1 MENAGGETVKNTF
14 IVILAVSMVSAI
26 GGLVFN
32 TMPLLLG
39 AAGQAFGLSPAQLG
53 TLSLT
58 AGIGYLAGTLTG
70 PLWVERVN
78 WRLTAFGIVAAVIAS
93 FLLATQLSGT
103 AIYAGFAIFGFFCA
117 LAIALAMRV
126 LADMPDPERAYGTR
140 LSVELI
146 SIGVFLILLP
156 ILFISRTGF
165 SGAMLGLALFAA
177 LLGLGSLVF
186 PKRSSSEIAAKLK
199 GFPNWP
205 QAGPSWS
212 VLGIFT
218 IYLLANVG
226 LFFFLYV
233 IAQDFN
239 PTPAQN
245 GLMFGVLKWL
255 GGAAGAVGAIIGARA
270 GLRVPHLAAFAI
282 LMMGVVG
289 LFLSKSF
296 TAYMISSWVW
306 EFGFTLGCLYQT
318 AAIVRFDISNK
329 LVVLVP
335 MAFGISMIF
344 GGKIA
349 GQILE
354 GGSANGIYLMV
365 AICSLLPAAYMVL
378 GCGPQASTEIGTR
391 PVEAHEAKRELPL
404 PPFPNYPSPATKL
417 TAESEGVIYYPI
429 KSPYDFSRVL
439 KGYDALT
446 SDTGKGVLVLPEGA
460 RAETPVPAIVIMHGS
475 GGIKEGREM
484 DYAELFAANGIASL
498 VIDYYAPRGVTEQTP
513 YVMKTMIAT
522 EVDVMSDA
530 YSALKILGTHP
541 AIDAT
546 RIGVTGYSYGGM
558 GTRYVLDDRLKNIMA
573 PEVPPFALHMDI
585 YGPCH
590 QTLGVRSRATSLR
603 GRGMPGRTQT
613 R

>member
-1 MENAGGETVKNTF
+1 MKNTF
-14 IVILAVSMVSAI
+14 FVILAVSMVSAI

-39 AAGQAFGLSPAQLG
+39 TAGEAFGLSPAQLG

-78 WRLTAFGIVAAVIAS
+78 WRIAAFAIVAAVIAS
-93 FLLATQLSGT
+93 FLFATQLSGT
-103 AIYAGFAIFGFFCA
+103 AIFAGFAIFGFFCA

-140 LSVELI
+140 LSVELV
-146 SIGVFLILLP
+146 SIGIFLILLP
-156 ILFISRTGF
+156 VLFISRAGF

-177 LLGLGSLVF
+177 LLGIGAFVF
-186 PKRSSSEIAAKLK
+186 PKKTSSEAASKLK
-199 GFPNWP
+199 GFPNWQ

-218 IYLLANVG
+218 IYLLVNVG

-233 IAQDFN
+233 IAQDFS

-270 GLRVPHLAAFAI
+270 GLRIPHLAAFGI
-282 LMMGVVG
+282 LILGVIG
-289 LFLSKSF
+289 LALSQSF

-354 GGSANGIYLMV
+354 GGSANGIYIMV
-365 AICSLLPAAYMVL
+365 AICSILPALYMFL
-378 GCGPQASTEIGTR
+378 IR
-391 PVEAHEAKRELPL
+391 PNPPIIAEA
-404 PPFPNYPSPATKL
+404 T
-417 TAESEGVIYYPI
+417 
-429 KSPYDFSRVL
+429 
-439 KGYDALT
+439 
-446 SDTGKGVLVLPEGA
+446 
-460 RAETPVPAIVIMHGS
+460 
-475 GGIKEGREM
+475 
-484 DYAELFAANGIASL
+484 
-498 VIDYYAPRGVTEQTP
+498 
-513 YVMKTMIAT
+513 
-522 EVDVMSDA
+522 
-530 YSALKILGTHP
+530 
-541 AIDAT
+541 
-546 RIGVTGYSYGGM
+546 
-558 GTRYVLDDRLKNIMA
+558 
-573 PEVPPFALHMDI
+573 
-585 YGPCH
+585 
-590 QTLGVRSRATSLR
+590 
-603 GRGMPGRTQT
+603 
-613 R
+613 

>member
-1 MENAGGETVKNTF
+1 MKNTF
-14 IVILAVSMVSAI
+14 FVIIAVSMVSAI
-26 GGLVFN
+26 GGLIFN

-39 AAGQAFGLSPAQLG
+39 TAGEAFTLSPAQLG

-58 AGIGYLAGTLTG
+58 SGVGYLIGTLTG

-78 WRLTAFGIVAAVIAS
+78 WRVAAFAIIAAVIAS

-103 AIYAGFAIFGFFCA
+103 TIYAGFAIFGFFCA

-156 ILFISRTGF
+156 VLFIARGGF
-165 SGAMLGLALFAA
+165 SGAMLGLALFAL
-177 LLGLGSLVF
+177 LLGLGALVF
-186 PKRSSSEIAAKLK
+186 PKRTSSKTAAQLK
-199 GFPNWP
+199 GFPNWA

-212 VLGIFT
+212 VLVIFT
-218 IYLLANVG
+218 IYLVANVG

-233 IAQDFN
+233 IAQDFG

-245 GLMFGVLKWL
+245 SLMFGVLKWL

-270 GLRVPHLAAFAI
+270 GLRLPHLVAFAI
-282 LMMGVVG
+282 LMLGVIG
-289 LFLSKSF
+289 LFTAKSF

-365 AICSLLPAAYMVL
+365 AICSLLPAAYMFI
-378 GCGPQASTEIGTR
+378 AR
-391 PVEAHEAKRELPL
+391 PTPPTLAEA
-404 PPFPNYPSPATKL
+404 
-417 TAESEGVIYYPI
+417 
-429 KSPYDFSRVL
+429 
-439 KGYDALT
+439 
-446 SDTGKGVLVLPEGA
+446 
-460 RAETPVPAIVIMHGS
+460 
-475 GGIKEGREM
+475 
-484 DYAELFAANGIASL
+484 
-498 VIDYYAPRGVTEQTP
+498 
-513 YVMKTMIAT
+513 
-522 EVDVMSDA
+522 
-530 YSALKILGTHP
+530 
-541 AIDAT
+541 
-546 RIGVTGYSYGGM
+546 
-558 GTRYVLDDRLKNIMA
+558 
-573 PEVPPFALHMDI
+573 
-585 YGPCH
+585 
-590 QTLGVRSRATSLR
+590 
-603 GRGMPGRTQT
+603 
-613 R
+613 

>member
-1 MENAGGETVKNTF
+1 MKNTF
-14 IVILAVSMVSAI
+14 FVILAVSLVSAI

-39 AAGQAFGLSPAQLG
+39 TAGEAFGLSPAQLG

-78 WRLTAFGIVAAVIAS
+78 WRIAAFAIVAAVIAS
-93 FLLATQLSGT
+93 FLFATQLSGT
-103 AIYAGFAIFGFFCA
+103 AIFAGFAIFGFFCA

-140 LSVELI
+140 LSVELV

-156 ILFISRTGF
+156 VLFISRAGY

-177 LLGLGSLVF
+177 LLGIGAFVF
-186 PKRSSSEIAAKLK
+186 PKKTSSEAASKLK
-199 GFPNWP
+199 GFPNWQ

-218 IYLLANVG
+218 IYLLVNVG

-233 IAQDFN
+233 IAQDFS

-270 GLRVPHLAAFAI
+270 GLRIPHLAAFGI
-282 LMMGVVG
+282 LILGVIG
-289 LFLSKSF
+289 LALSQSF
-296 TAYMISSWVW
+296 PAYMISSWVW

-354 GGSANGIYLMV
+354 GGSANGIYIMV
-365 AICSLLPAAYMVL
+365 AICSILPALYMFL
-378 GCGPQASTEIGTR
+378 IR
-391 PVEAHEAKRELPL
+391 PNPPIIAEA
-404 PPFPNYPSPATKL
+404 T
-417 TAESEGVIYYPI
+417 
-429 KSPYDFSRVL
+429 
-439 KGYDALT
+439 
-446 SDTGKGVLVLPEGA
+446 
-460 RAETPVPAIVIMHGS
+460 
-475 GGIKEGREM
+475 
-484 DYAELFAANGIASL
+484 
-498 VIDYYAPRGVTEQTP
+498 
-513 YVMKTMIAT
+513 
-522 EVDVMSDA
+522 
-530 YSALKILGTHP
+530 
-541 AIDAT
+541 
-546 RIGVTGYSYGGM
+546 
-558 GTRYVLDDRLKNIMA
+558 
-573 PEVPPFALHMDI
+573 
-585 YGPCH
+585 
-590 QTLGVRSRATSLR
+590 
-603 GRGMPGRTQT
+603 
-613 R
+613 

>member
-1 MENAGGETVKNTF
+1 MKNTF
-14 IVILAVSMVSAI
+14 FVILAVSMVSAI

-39 AAGQAFGLSPAQLG
+39 TAGEAFGLSPAQLG

-78 WRLTAFGIVAAVIAS
+78 WRIAAFAIVAAVIAS
-93 FLLATQLSGT
+93 FLFATQLSGT
-103 AIYAGFAIFGFFCA
+103 AIFAGFAIFGFFCA

-140 LSVELI
+140 LSVELV

-156 ILFISRTGF
+156 VLFISRAGF

-177 LLGLGSLVF
+177 LLGIGAFVF
-186 PKRSSSEIAAKLK
+186 PKKTSSEAASKLK
-199 GFPNWP
+199 GFPNWQ

-233 IAQDFN
+233 IAQDFS
-239 PTPAQN
+239 PTPGQN

-270 GLRVPHLAAFAI
+270 GVRIPHLAAFGI
-282 LMMGVVG
+282 LILGVIG
-289 LFLSKSF
+289 LALSQSF

-354 GGSANGIYLMV
+354 GGSANGIYIMV
-365 AICSLLPAAYMVL
+365 AICSILPALYMFL
-378 GCGPQASTEIGTR
+378 IR
-391 PVEAHEAKRELPL
+391 PHPPIIAEA
-404 PPFPNYPSPATKL
+404 T
-417 TAESEGVIYYPI
+417 
-429 KSPYDFSRVL
+429 
-439 KGYDALT
+439 
-446 SDTGKGVLVLPEGA
+446 
-460 RAETPVPAIVIMHGS
+460 
-475 GGIKEGREM
+475 
-484 DYAELFAANGIASL
+484 
-498 VIDYYAPRGVTEQTP
+498 
-513 YVMKTMIAT
+513 
-522 EVDVMSDA
+522 
-530 YSALKILGTHP
+530 
-541 AIDAT
+541 
-546 RIGVTGYSYGGM
+546 
-558 GTRYVLDDRLKNIMA
+558 
-573 PEVPPFALHMDI
+573 
-585 YGPCH
+585 
-590 QTLGVRSRATSLR
+590 
-603 GRGMPGRTQT
+603 
-613 R
+613 

>member
-1 MENAGGETVKNTF
+1 MKNTF
-14 IVILAVSMVSAI
+14 FVILAVSMVSAI

-39 AAGQAFGLSPAQLG
+39 TAGEAFGLSPAQLG

-78 WRLTAFGIVAAVIAS
+78 WRIAAFAIVAAVIAS
-93 FLLATQLSGT
+93 FLFATQLSGT
-103 AIYAGFAIFGFFCA
+103 AIFAGFAIFGFFCA

-140 LSVELI
+140 LSVELV

-156 ILFISRTGF
+156 VLFISRAGY

-177 LLGLGSLVF
+177 LLGIGAFVF
-186 PKRSSSEIAAKLK
+186 PKKTSSEAASKLK
-199 GFPNWP
+199 GFPNWQ

-218 IYLLANVG
+218 IYLLVNVG
-226 LFFFLYV
+226 LFFSLYV
-233 IAQDFN
+233 IAQDFS

-270 GLRVPHLAAFAI
+270 GLRTPHLAAFGI
-282 LMMGVVG
+282 LILGVIG
-289 LFLSKSF
+289 LALSQSF

-354 GGSANGIYLMV
+354 GGSANGIYIMV
-365 AICSLLPAAYMVL
+365 AICSILPALYMFL
-378 GCGPQASTEIGTR
+378 IR
-391 PVEAHEAKRELPL
+391 PNPPIIAEA
-404 PPFPNYPSPATKL
+404 T
-417 TAESEGVIYYPI
+417 
-429 KSPYDFSRVL
+429 
-439 KGYDALT
+439 
-446 SDTGKGVLVLPEGA
+446 
-460 RAETPVPAIVIMHGS
+460 
-475 GGIKEGREM
+475 
-484 DYAELFAANGIASL
+484 
-498 VIDYYAPRGVTEQTP
+498 
-513 YVMKTMIAT
+513 
-522 EVDVMSDA
+522 
-530 YSALKILGTHP
+530 
-541 AIDAT
+541 
-546 RIGVTGYSYGGM
+546 
-558 GTRYVLDDRLKNIMA
+558 
-573 PEVPPFALHMDI
+573 
-585 YGPCH
+585 
-590 QTLGVRSRATSLR
+590 
-603 GRGMPGRTQT
+603 
-613 R
+613 

>member
-1 MENAGGETVKNTF
+1 MKNTF
-14 IVILAVSMVSAI
+14 FVILAVSMVSAI

-39 AAGQAFGLSPAQLG
+39 TAGEAFGLSPAQLG

-78 WRLTAFGIVAAVIAS
+78 WRIAAFAIVAAVIAS
-93 FLLATQLSGT
+93 FLFATQLSGT
-103 AIYAGFAIFGFFCA
+103 AIFAGFAIFGFFCA

-140 LSVELI
+140 LSVELV

-156 ILFISRTGF
+156 VLFISRAGF

-177 LLGLGSLVF
+177 LLGIGAFVF
-186 PKRSSSEIAAKLK
+186 PKKTSSEAASKLK
-199 GFPNWP
+199 GFPNWQ

-233 IAQDFN
+233 IAQDFS

-270 GLRVPHLAAFAI
+270 GLRTPHLAAFGI
-282 LMMGVVG
+282 LILGVIG
-289 LFLSKSF
+289 LALSQSF

-354 GGSANGIYLMV
+354 GGSANGIYIMV
-365 AICSLLPAAYMVL
+365 AICSILPALYMFL
-378 GCGPQASTEIGTR
+378 IR
-391 PVEAHEAKRELPL
+391 PNPPIIAEA
-404 PPFPNYPSPATKL
+404 T
-417 TAESEGVIYYPI
+417 
-429 KSPYDFSRVL
+429 
-439 KGYDALT
+439 
-446 SDTGKGVLVLPEGA
+446 
-460 RAETPVPAIVIMHGS
+460 
-475 GGIKEGREM
+475 
-484 DYAELFAANGIASL
+484 
-498 VIDYYAPRGVTEQTP
+498 
-513 YVMKTMIAT
+513 
-522 EVDVMSDA
+522 
-530 YSALKILGTHP
+530 
-541 AIDAT
+541 
-546 RIGVTGYSYGGM
+546 
-558 GTRYVLDDRLKNIMA
+558 
-573 PEVPPFALHMDI
+573 
-585 YGPCH
+585 
-590 QTLGVRSRATSLR
+590 
-603 GRGMPGRTQT
+603 
-613 R
+613 

>member
-1 MENAGGETVKNTF
+1 MKNTF
-14 IVILAVSMVSAI
+14 FVILAVSMVSAI

-39 AAGQAFGLSPAQLG
+39 TASEAFGLSPAQLG

-78 WRLTAFGIVAAVIAS
+78 WRIAAFAIVAAVIAS
-93 FLLATQLSGT
+93 FLFATQLSGT
-103 AIYAGFAIFGFFCA
+103 AIFAGFAIFGFFCA

-140 LSVELI
+140 LSVELV

-156 ILFISRTGF
+156 VLFISRAGF

-177 LLGLGSLVF
+177 LLGIGAFVF
-186 PKRSSSEIAAKLK
+186 PKKTSSEAASKLK
-199 GFPNWP
+199 GFPNWQ

-233 IAQDFN
+233 IAQDFS
-239 PTPAQN
+239 PTPGQN

-270 GLRVPHLAAFAI
+270 GLRTPHLAAFGI
-282 LMMGVVG
+282 LILGVIG
-289 LFLSKSF
+289 LALSQSF

-354 GGSANGIYLMV
+354 GGSANGIYIMV
-365 AICSLLPAAYMVL
+365 AICSILPALYMFL
-378 GCGPQASTEIGTR
+378 IR
-391 PVEAHEAKRELPL
+391 PNPPIIAEA
-404 PPFPNYPSPATKL
+404 T
-417 TAESEGVIYYPI
+417 
-429 KSPYDFSRVL
+429 
-439 KGYDALT
+439 
-446 SDTGKGVLVLPEGA
+446 
-460 RAETPVPAIVIMHGS
+460 
-475 GGIKEGREM
+475 
-484 DYAELFAANGIASL
+484 
-498 VIDYYAPRGVTEQTP
+498 
-513 YVMKTMIAT
+513 
-522 EVDVMSDA
+522 
-530 YSALKILGTHP
+530 
-541 AIDAT
+541 
-546 RIGVTGYSYGGM
+546 
-558 GTRYVLDDRLKNIMA
+558 
-573 PEVPPFALHMDI
+573 
-585 YGPCH
+585 
-590 QTLGVRSRATSLR
+590 
-603 GRGMPGRTQT
+603 
-613 R
+613 

>member
-1 MENAGGETVKNTF
+1 MKSTF
-14 IVILAVSMVSAI
+14 LIIIAVSMVSAI

-39 AAGQAFGLSPAQLG
+39 TAGEAFGLSPAQLG

-58 AGIGYLAGTLTG
+58 AGVGYLIGTLTG

-78 WRLTAFGIVAAVIAS
+78 WRVAAFAIVAAVIAS
-93 FLLATQLSGT
+93 FLLATQLSGPSV
-103 AIYAGFAIFGFFCA
+103 YAGFAIFGFFCA

-140 LSVELI
+140 LSVELV

-156 ILFISRTGF
+156 ILFISRGGF
-165 SGAMLGLALFAA
+165 SGAMLGLALFSL
-177 LLGLGSLVF
+177 LLGLGAFAF
-186 PKRSSSEIAAKLK
+186 PKRTSSETASQLK
-199 GFPNWP
+199 GFPNWQ

-212 VLGIFT
+212 VLAIFT

-270 GLRVPHLAAFAI
+270 GIRVPHLVAFLI
-282 LMMGVVG
+282 LMVGVIG
-289 LFLSKSF
+289 LFTAKSF
-296 TAYMISSWVW
+296 NAHMVSSWVW

-318 AAIVRFDISNK
+318 AAIVRFDLSNK

-354 GGSANGIYLMV
+354 GGSANGIYIMV
-365 AICSLLPAAYMVL
+365 AICSLLPSAYML
-378 GCGPQASTEIGTR
+378 LAR
-391 PVEAHEAKRELPL
+391 PN
-404 PPFPNYPSPATKL
+404 PP
-417 TAESEGVIYYPI
+417 
-429 KSPYDFSRVL
+429 
-439 KGYDALT
+439 AL
-446 SDTGKGVLVLPEGA
+446 
-460 RAETPVPAIVIMHGS
+460 
-475 GGIKEGREM
+475 
-484 DYAELFAANGIASL
+484 ANA
-498 VIDYYAPRGVTEQTP
+498 
-513 YVMKTMIAT
+513 
-522 EVDVMSDA
+522 
-530 YSALKILGTHP
+530 
-541 AIDAT
+541 
-546 RIGVTGYSYGGM
+546 
-558 GTRYVLDDRLKNIMA
+558 
-573 PEVPPFALHMDI
+573 
-585 YGPCH
+585 
-590 QTLGVRSRATSLR
+590 
-603 GRGMPGRTQT
+603 
-613 R
+613 

>member
-1 MENAGGETVKNTF
+1 MKNTF
-14 IVILAVSMVSAI
+14 FVILAVSMVSAI

-39 AAGQAFGLSPAQLG
+39 TAGEAFGLSPAQLG

-78 WRLTAFGIVAAVIAS
+78 WRIAAFAIVAAVIAS
-93 FLLATQLSGT
+93 FLFATQLSGI
-103 AIYAGFAIFGFFCA
+103 AIFAGFAIFGFFCA

-140 LSVELI
+140 LSVELV

-156 ILFISRTGF
+156 VLFISRAGF

-177 LLGLGSLVF
+177 LLGIGAFVF
-186 PKRSSSEIAAKLK
+186 PKKTSSEAASKLK
-199 GFPNWP
+199 GFPNWQ
-205 QAGPSWS
+205 QAGASWS

-233 IAQDFN
+233 IAQDFS
-239 PTPAQN
+239 PTPGQN

-270 GLRVPHLAAFAI
+270 GLRIPHLAAFGI
-282 LMMGVVG
+282 LILGVIG
-289 LFLSKSF
+289 LALSQSF

-365 AICSLLPAAYMVL
+365 AICSLLPTIYMFLVRPKPPVL
-378 GCGPQASTEIGTR
+378 
-391 PVEAHEAKRELPL
+391 
-404 PPFPNYPSPATKL
+404 
-417 TAESEGVIYYPI
+417 ES
-429 KSPYDFSRVL
+429 
-439 KGYDALT
+439 
-446 SDTGKGVLVLPEGA
+446 
-460 RAETPVPAIVIMHGS
+460 AI
-475 GGIKEGREM
+475 
-484 DYAELFAANGIASL
+484 
-498 VIDYYAPRGVTEQTP
+498 
-513 YVMKTMIAT
+513 
-522 EVDVMSDA
+522 
-530 YSALKILGTHP
+530 
-541 AIDAT
+541 
-546 RIGVTGYSYGGM
+546 
-558 GTRYVLDDRLKNIMA
+558 
-573 PEVPPFALHMDI
+573 
-585 YGPCH
+585 
-590 QTLGVRSRATSLR
+590 
-603 GRGMPGRTQT
+603 
-613 R
+613 

>member
-1 MENAGGETVKNTF
+1 
-14 IVILAVSMVSAI
+14 MVSAI

-39 AAGQAFGLSPAQLG
+39 TAGEAFGLSPAQLG

-58 AGIGYLAGTLTG
+58 AGIGYLVGTLTG

-78 WRLTAFGIVAAVIAS
+78 WRVVAFAIVVAVIAS
-93 FLLATQLSGT
+93 FLMASQLSGKLL
-103 AIYAGFAIFGFFCA
+103 YAGFVIFGFFCA

-156 ILFISRTGF
+156 ILFISQGGF

-177 LLGLGSLVF
+177 LLGLGAFVF
-186 PKRSSSEIAAKLK
+186 PKSSSSEAAARLK
-199 GFPNWP
+199 GFPNWA
-205 QAGPSWS
+205 QAGSSWS
-212 VLGIFT
+212 VLAIFT

-270 GLRVPHLAAFAI
+270 GIRLPHLVAFLI
-282 LMMGVVG
+282 LTVGVIG
-289 LFLSKSF
+289 LFMAKSF
-296 TAYMISSWVW
+296 TAYMVSSWVW

-354 GGSANGIYLMV
+354 GGSANGIYLLV
-365 AICSLLPAAYMVL
+365 AICSLLPAAYMFL
-378 GCGPQASTEIGTR
+378 IR
-391 PVEAHEAKRELPL
+391 P
-404 PPFPNYPSPATKL
+404 NSP
-417 TAESEGVIYYPI
+417 VI
-429 KSPYDFSRVL
+429 
-439 KGYDALT
+439 
-446 SDTGKGVLVLPEGA
+446 
-460 RAETPVPAIVIMHGS
+460 
-475 GGIKEGREM
+475 
-484 DYAELFAANGIASL
+484 
-498 VIDYYAPRGVTEQTP
+498 
-513 YVMKTMIAT
+513 
-522 EVDVMSDA
+522 VDV
-530 YSALKILGTHP
+530 
-541 AIDAT
+541 
-546 RIGVTGYSYGGM
+546 
-558 GTRYVLDDRLKNIMA
+558 
-573 PEVPPFALHMDI
+573 
-585 YGPCH
+585 
-590 QTLGVRSRATSLR
+590 
-603 GRGMPGRTQT
+603 
-613 R
+613 

>member
-39 AAGQAFGLSPAQLG
+39 AAGEAFGLSPAQLG

-199 GFPNWP
+199 GFPNWA

-218 IYLLANVG
+218 VYLLANVG

-282 LMMGVVG
+282 LMMGVIG

-335 MAFGISMIF
+335 MAFGISMI
-344 GGKIA
+344 
-349 GQILE
+349 
-354 GGSANGIYLMV
+354 
-365 AICSLLPAAYMVL
+365 
-378 GCGPQASTEIGTR
+378 
-391 PVEAHEAKRELPL
+391 
-404 PPFPNYPSPATKL
+404 
-417 TAESEGVIYYPI
+417 
-429 KSPYDFSRVL
+429 
-439 KGYDALT
+439 
-446 SDTGKGVLVLPEGA
+446 
-460 RAETPVPAIVIMHGS
+460 
-475 GGIKEGREM
+475 
-484 DYAELFAANGIASL
+484 
-498 VIDYYAPRGVTEQTP
+498 
-513 YVMKTMIAT
+513 
-522 EVDVMSDA
+522 
-530 YSALKILGTHP
+530 
-541 AIDAT
+541 
-546 RIGVTGYSYGGM
+546 
-558 GTRYVLDDRLKNIMA
+558 
-573 PEVPPFALHMDI
+573 
-585 YGPCH
+585 
-590 QTLGVRSRATSLR
+590 LGVRSQGKS
-603 GRGMPGRTQT
+603 
-613 R
+613 

>member
-1 MENAGGETVKNTF
+1 MKNTF
-14 IVILAVSMVSAI
+14 LVILAVSMVSAI

-32 TMPLLLG
+32 TMPILLG
-39 AAGQAFGLSPAQLG
+39 TAGEAFGLTPSQLG

-58 AGIGYLAGTLTG
+58 AGVGYLVGTLTG

-78 WRLTAFGIVAAVIAS
+78 WRVAVFVIVAAVIAS
-93 FLLATQLSGT
+93 FLLVTQLGGT
-103 AIYAGFAIFGFFCA
+103 AIYAGFATFGFFCA

-140 LSVELI
+140 LSVELV

-156 ILFISRTGF
+156 ILFISRGGF
-165 SGAMLGLALFAA
+165 SGAMIGLAAFAA
-177 LLGLGSLVF
+177 LLGLGAFVF
-186 PKRSSSEIAAKLK
+186 PKYSSSETASMLK
-199 GFPNWP
+199 GFPNWQ

-212 VLGIFT
+212 VLAIFT

-270 GLRVPHLAAFAI
+270 GLRVPHLAAFII
-282 LMMGVVG
+282 LIVGVIG
-289 LFLSKSF
+289 LFTAQSF

-365 AICSLLPAAYMVL
+365 VICSLLPAAYMFL
-378 GCGPQASTEIGTR
+378 AR
-391 PVEAHEAKRELPL
+391 PT
-404 PPFPNYPSPATKL
+404 PPAV
-417 TAESEGVIYYPI
+417 A
-429 KSPYDFSRVL
+429 
-439 KGYDALT
+439 DA
-446 SDTGKGVLVLPEGA
+446 
-460 RAETPVPAIVIMHGS
+460 
-475 GGIKEGREM
+475 
-484 DYAELFAANGIASL
+484 
-498 VIDYYAPRGVTEQTP
+498 
-513 YVMKTMIAT
+513 
-522 EVDVMSDA
+522 
-530 YSALKILGTHP
+530 
-541 AIDAT
+541 
-546 RIGVTGYSYGGM
+546 
-558 GTRYVLDDRLKNIMA
+558 
-573 PEVPPFALHMDI
+573 
-585 YGPCH
+585 
-590 QTLGVRSRATSLR
+590 
-603 GRGMPGRTQT
+603 
-613 R
+613 

>member
-39 AAGQAFGLSPAQLG
+39 AAGEAFGLSPAQLG

-199 GFPNWP
+199 GFPNWA

-218 IYLLANVG
+218 VYLLANVG

-282 LMMGVVG
+282 LMMGVIG

-365 AICSLLPAAYMVL
+365 AICSLLPAAYMFLGRPKPSVL
-378 GCGPQASTEIGTR
+378 E
-391 PVEAHEAKRELPL
+391 
-404 PPFPNYPSPATKL
+404 
-417 TAESEGVIYYPI
+417 
-429 KSPYDFSRVL
+429 
-439 KGYDALT
+439 
-446 SDTGKGVLVLPEGA
+446 
-460 RAETPVPAIVIMHGS
+460 PAI
-475 GGIKEGREM
+475 
-484 DYAELFAANGIASL
+484 
-498 VIDYYAPRGVTEQTP
+498 
-513 YVMKTMIAT
+513 
-522 EVDVMSDA
+522 
-530 YSALKILGTHP
+530 
-541 AIDAT
+541 
-546 RIGVTGYSYGGM
+546 
-558 GTRYVLDDRLKNIMA
+558 
-573 PEVPPFALHMDI
+573 
-585 YGPCH
+585 
-590 QTLGVRSRATSLR
+590 
-603 GRGMPGRTQT
+603 
-613 R
+613 

>member
-1 MENAGGETVKNTF
+1 
-14 IVILAVSMVSAI
+14 MVSAI

-39 AAGQAFGLSPAQLG
+39 AAKEAFSLSPAQLG

-78 WRLTAFGIVAAVIAS
+78 WRVAAFGIVAAVIAS
-93 FLLATQLSGT
+93 FLMATQLSGT

-140 LSVELI
+140 LSVELV

-156 ILFISRTGF
+156 ILFISRGGF

-177 LLGLGSLVF
+177 SLGLGALVF
-186 PKRSSSEIAAKLK
+186 PKQSSSETAAKLK
-199 GFPNWP
+199 GFPNWE

-212 VLGIFT
+212 VLAIFT

-239 PTPAQN
+239 PSSAQN

-270 GLRVPHLAAFAI
+270 GLRVPHLVAFLI
-282 LMMGVVG
+282 LIVGVIG
-289 LFLSKSF
+289 LFTAQSF

-354 GGSANGIYLMV
+354 SGSANGIYLMV
-365 AICSLLPAAYMVL
+365 AICSLLPVAYMFLV
-378 GCGPQASTEIGTR
+378 R
-391 PVEAHEAKRELPL
+391 PNPPALAEA
-404 PPFPNYPSPATKL
+404 
-417 TAESEGVIYYPI
+417 
-429 KSPYDFSRVL
+429 
-439 KGYDALT
+439 
-446 SDTGKGVLVLPEGA
+446 
-460 RAETPVPAIVIMHGS
+460 
-475 GGIKEGREM
+475 
-484 DYAELFAANGIASL
+484 
-498 VIDYYAPRGVTEQTP
+498 
-513 YVMKTMIAT
+513 
-522 EVDVMSDA
+522 
-530 YSALKILGTHP
+530 
-541 AIDAT
+541 
-546 RIGVTGYSYGGM
+546 
-558 GTRYVLDDRLKNIMA
+558 
-573 PEVPPFALHMDI
+573 
-585 YGPCH
+585 
-590 QTLGVRSRATSLR
+590 
-603 GRGMPGRTQT
+603 
-613 R
+613 

>member
-1 MENAGGETVKNTF
+1 MKDTF
-14 IVILAVSMVSAI
+14 LVIFGVSMVSAI

-39 AAGQAFGLSPAQLG
+39 TAGESFGLSPAQLG

-78 WRLTAFGIVAAVIAS
+78 WRLAAFGIVAAVIAS
-93 FLLATQLSGT
+93 FLLVTQLSGT

-156 ILFISRTGF
+156 IFFISRAGF

-186 PKRSSSEIAAKLK
+186 PKRSSSETAAKLK
-199 GFPNWP
+199 GFPNWK

-212 VLGIFT
+212 VLTIFT

-239 PTPAQN
+239 PTPTQN

-255 GGAAGAVGAIIGARA
+255 GGGAGAVGAIIGARA
-270 GLRVPHLAAFAI
+270 GLRIPHLVAFAI
-282 LMMGVVG
+282 LMVGVIG

-296 TAYMISSWVW
+296 TAYMVSSWVW

-354 GGSANGIYLMV
+354 GGSANEIYLMV
-365 AICSLLPAAYMVL
+365 AICSLLPAAYMFL
-378 GCGPQASTEIGTR
+378 MR
-391 PVEAHEAKRELPL
+391 PNP
-404 PPFPNYPSPATKL
+404 PAT
-417 TAESEGVIYYPI
+417 
-429 KSPYDFSRVL
+429 
-439 KGYDALT
+439 
-446 SDTGKGVLVLPEGA
+446 
-460 RAETPVPAIVIMHGS
+460 
-475 GGIKEGREM
+475 
-484 DYAELFAANGIASL
+484 
-498 VIDYYAPRGVTEQTP
+498 
-513 YVMKTMIAT
+513 
-522 EVDVMSDA
+522 VDV
-530 YSALKILGTHP
+530 
-541 AIDAT
+541 
-546 RIGVTGYSYGGM
+546 
-558 GTRYVLDDRLKNIMA
+558 
-573 PEVPPFALHMDI
+573 
-585 YGPCH
+585 
-590 QTLGVRSRATSLR
+590 
-603 GRGMPGRTQT
+603 
-613 R
+613 